1 MTGENSRVELAC
13 CPFQLLH
20 PGLNTWGFHIDL
32 MKVGEDNPRLH
43 GYKRKIESRN
53 LLEADL
59 AIGKQTFP

>member
-1 MTGENSRVELAC
+1 MWE
-13 CPFQLLH
+13 
-20 PGLNTWGFHIDL
+20 FHIDL